1 MDKES
6 DSDGQGESEE
16 HETFFTPFRG
26 SKPST
31 DLNSLSNDERSDSDQ
46 SSQFIIQDDDEVQLP
61 PQFSMQTYGDL
72 SYQFK
77 KIFQLF
83 VHVSIQSPEDRFA
96 FMEQQTQ
103 DEYFAVP
110 LQMMRRKVSGL
121 RDSLVSSSVWRPEF
135 KKALEDYPDFE
146 LTALDFTVPSCDACH
161 MGGRMSSLV
170 GRVGGSL
177 YNSDGFE
184 PRVSKY
190 ETNNKEF
197 HLGRFCARRGRVF
210 HQFSH
215 WEHSL
220 FQSIVRELEE
230 LDHSSSNGGFHRI
243 AYPGGRD
250 PPKDLQDADGLCD
263 WLDERKV
270 IEMEW
275 HKMKE
280 MMESARHLE
289 MNAKN
294 TD

>member
-6 DSDGQGESEE
+6 NSDGQGESEE

-96 FMEQQTQ
+96 FMEQQMQGCSSSSYLYSVIKLVRNKT

-110 LQMMRRKVSGL
+110 LQMIRRKVSGL

-146 LTALDFTVPSCDACH
+146 LTALDFTVPFCDACH

-177 YNSDGFE
+177 YSTDGFE
-184 PRVSKY
+184 PVCS
-190 ETNNKEF
+190 
-197 HLGRFCARRGRVF
+197 
-210 HQFSH
+210 FSNCGL
-215 WEHSL
+215 WWNLSYRAPESL
-220 FQSIVRELEE
+220 
-230 LDHSSSNGGFHRI
+230 
-243 AYPGGRD
+243 
-250 PPKDLQDADGLCD
+250 
-263 WLDERKV
+263 
-270 IEMEW
+270 
-275 HKMKE
+275 
-280 MMESARHLE
+280 
-289 MNAKN
+289 
-294 TD
+294 